1 MCTTASRKG
10 LAWSIGAHDS
20 DLRVVHDISSS
31 KYKERR
37 NATPSHDLDCTAN
50 LHGIACLSGC
60 GPSGNAAK
68 IIGSW
73 KLDAGPATV
82 TVTYSKDHTYVA
94 TMAGLANGSETGEWN
109 VNGDRLIQKAKSSTI
124 DAENVG
130 KEEPSTICE
139 AG

>member
-1 MCTTASRKG
+1 MRRYRA
-10 LAWSIGAHDS
+10 AWII
-20 DLRVVHDISSS
+20 LL
-31 KYKERR
+31 
-37 NATPSHDLDCTAN
+37 TCLTLPL
-50 LHGIACLSGC
+50 LSGC

-68 IIGSW
+68 LIGSW

-109 VNGDRLIQKAKSSTI
+109 LTGDRLIQKAKSSTI

-130 KEEPSTICE
+130 KEEPSTIVKLDDSVLIFTSRDKKGKE
-139 AG
+139 ETVTLQRVR